1 MKRIVLKI
9 SRVTVGTKHA
19 GCGNK
24 QLVPA
29 SYRPNDDHAVRESF
43 RKAAIPT
50 VTPRLV
56 WLRKFAL
63 DGALHSIV
71 LNYPSVLVTFVE
83 R

>member
-1 MKRIVLKI
+1 M
-9 SRVTVGTKHA
+9 T
-19 GCGNK
+19 
-24 QLVPA
+24 
-29 SYRPNDDHAVRESF
+29 HAVRESF

-56 WLRKFAL
+56 WPRKFAL
-63 DGALHSIV
+63 VGVLHGIV